1 MQKSRRDVVKLLS
14 MVAGV
19 PVLTWHTRAGAWTA
33 GQLTVWVNADKG
45 HEGLRR
51 VAEAYAQRSGRKVV
65 VQHFEQAVDRFE
77 AVMKEGGQGGPDI
90 WIWPHDRIGDWI
102 QRGWI
107 APVQPSEPVRSDI
120 VQVAWDGFTQGGK
133 IWGYP
138 LSVEAVALVYNKAL
152 VAQPP
157 ASFEEVLALH
167 EKLKPKGIRALG
179 WETGSPYFT
188 WPLMAAGGAY
198 VFQRRIDGS
207 YEPRDTGINHPGAV
221 RAGQYLQ
228 QLMAAGVIPQGGLSY
243 SEAEADMQD
252 GQQAMWI
259 TGPWAWEGL
268 KSNGIDFGVAPLP
281 TLGGRPARPFVGVL
295 GAMVVEGSP
304 HRAQAIDFIENHL
317 LKPESLQR
325 INADKPLGVPASRR
339 MFWSQYAD
347 ARVRASMEA
356 IYAGR
361 PMPSNSEMTWFWQHL
376 SAALREINSGTR
388 GPREALDAAA
398 AQIRALASQGR
409 PVASR

>member
-1 MQKSRRDVVKLLS
+1 
-14 MVAGV
+14 
-19 PVLTWHTRAGAWTA
+19 
-33 GQLTVWVNADKG
+33 
-45 HEGLRR
+45 
-51 VAEAYAQRSGRKVV
+51 
-65 VQHFEQAVDRFE
+65 
-77 AVMKEGGQGGPDI
+77 
-90 WIWPHDRIGDWI
+90 
-102 QRGWI
+102 
-107 APVQPSEPVRSDI
+107 
-120 VQVAWDGFTQGGK
+120 
-133 IWGYP
+133 
-138 LSVEAVALVYNKAL
+138 
-152 VAQPP
+152 
-157 ASFEEVLALH
+157 
-167 EKLKPKGIRALG
+167 
-179 WETGSPYFT
+179 
-188 WPLMAAGGAY
+188 
-198 VFQRRIDGS
+198 
-207 YEPRDTGINHPGAV
+207 
-221 RAGQYLQ
+221 
-228 QLMAAGVIPQGGLSY
+228 MAAGVIPQGGLSY
-243 SEAEADMQD
+243 AEAEADMQE

-361 PMPSNSEMTWFWQHL
+361 PMPSNSEMTLFWQHL
-376 SAALREINSGTR
+376 STALREINNGTR

-398 AQIRALASQGR
+398 AQIRTLASQGR